1 MNQRGTLTVEFAL
14 LVPALVLFF
23 GLAVGGARV
32 WMARTTVES
41 IAGAAARAAVLERSP
56 SAAVAAAERLSAL
69 QATTSGLRCSSLR
82 LSVDT
87 AAFSRPVGVPGI
99 VTTTVICE
107 VPLGDVLVP
116 GWPGTVRVSASASAP
131 LDSYRGRK

>member
-1 MNQRGTLTVEFAL
+1 MSQRGTLTVEFAL

-32 WMARTTVES
+32 WMARTTVETM
-41 IAGAAARAAVLERSP
+41 AGAGARAAALERTP
-56 SAAVAAAERLSAL
+56 DTAVTAAEHLVDL
-69 QATTSGLRCSSLR
+69 QSTTSGLRCASLR
-82 LSVDT
+82 LRVDT
-87 AAFSRPVGVPGI
+87 DNLALPVGTPGRI
-99 VTTTVICE
+99 TAEVDCD

>member
-32 WMARTTVES
+32 WMARTTVEAM
-41 IAGAAARAAVLERSP
+41 AGAGARAAALERTP
-56 SAAVAAAERLSAL
+56 DAAVTAAEHLAGL
-69 QATTSGLRCSSLR
+69 QSTTSGLRCASLR
-82 LSVDT
+82 LRVDT
-87 AAFSRPVGVPGI
+87 ADLALPVGTPGRI
-99 VTTTVICE
+99 TSEVDCD

>member
-1 MNQRGTLTVEFAL
+1 MSQRGTLTVEFAL

-32 WMARTTVES
+32 WMARTTVETM
-41 IAGAAARAAVLERSP
+41 AGAAARAAAMERTP
-56 SAAVAAAERLSAL
+56 DAAIAAAEHLGTL
-69 QATTSGLRCSSLR
+69 QATTSGLHCTSLR
-82 LSVDT
+82 LRVDT
-87 AAFSRPVGVPGI
+87 ADLALPVGTPGSI
-99 VTTTVICE
+99 SAGVDCE

-116 GWPGTVRVSASASAP
+116 GWPGTVRISASASAP